1 MDGFNDLNL
10 VNEHLG
16 GRRNE
21 KFEGLLESA
30 QNGGGGGGR
39 ERSLTTSAL
48 CAPVDGHRLRQP
60 GAYSFL
66 IRDNQTPCPFW
77 LQKGRRNPRSAGI
90 KVLNVT
96 FRLFPIALI

>member
-30 QNGGGGGGR
+30 QNGGGGGGGNA
-39 ERSLTTSAL
+39 RSPHQHSAL
-48 CAPVDGHRLRQP
+48 RSMDIDCG
-60 GAYSFL
+60 
-66 IRDNQTPCPFW
+66 NQ
-77 LQKGRRNPRSAGI
+77 
-90 KVLNVT
+90 VLT
-96 FRLFPIALI
+96 HF

>member
-1 MDGFNDLNL
+1 MSTLADGEMRNL
-10 VNEHLG
+10 KDCWNRPKTGE
-16 GRRNE
+16 
-21 KFEGLLESA
+21 A
-30 QNGGGGGGR
+30 GGR

-48 CAPVDGHRLRQP
+48 YAPVDGHRLRQP

-77 LQKGRRNPRSAGI
+77 LQKGQRNPRSAGI